1 MKLHYSPQSRN
12 DLVGIFTCLNERNPA
27 GAQNVMRAIM
37 ATVEFIIDHPQAGRQ
52 TTDRWIRVATVRR
65 YPFKIFYRILED
77 EDVLEIVH
85 VRHAARRPWLGSG

>member
-12 DLVGIFTCLNERNPA
+12 DLVGIFAYLNERSPV

-37 ATVEFIIDHPQAGRQ
+37 ASVEFIVDHPQAGRK
-52 TTDRWIRVATVRR
+52 TTDARIRVVTVRR
-65 YPFKIFYRILED
+65 YPFKIFYRILEK

-85 VRHAARRPWLGSG
+85 VRHAARRPWLGND